1 MINHY
6 SFYTAFHTP
15 EELRVLHGSRSL
27 GTIAVDPTLR
37 IDGLLLLGGRRWRV
51 VEIEFDKK
59 IVMVMP
65 ASGARPPAFD
75 SKGGPLVADEVR
87 QRMRRLYLSADVPGW
102 IDDEAAQ
109 LLSEGRAAF
118 ARLGLASSGVISCG
132 KDTFVVPWRG
142 DKILNTLAVVLQ
154 THQVRAMKDDLA
166 LVVEEIGS
174 ASLQD
179 LLGQI
184 ADGPTPE
191 PVDLATGVPCL
202 ELDKH
207 DHYLTHEL
215 LTHSYAA
222 RFLDVPNTW
231 QTCHDLSNTRPATTN
246 LTGRRTGLSAQIEH
260 TPFSVVDV

>member
-1 MINHY
+1 MCKINDAQH
-6 SFYTAFHTP
+6 
-15 EELRVLHGSRSL
+15 
-27 GTIAVDPTLR
+27 
-37 IDGLLLLGGRRWRV
+37 
-51 VEIEFDKK
+51 
-59 IVMVMP
+59 
-65 ASGARPPAFD
+65 
-75 SKGGPLVADEVR
+75 EVR
-87 QRMRRLYLSADVPGW
+87 QRMRTLYLSGDVPGW

-118 ARLGLASSGVISCG
+118 ARLGLAYSGVISCG

-154 THQVRAMKDDLA
+154 KHQIRAMKDDVA
-166 LVVEEIGS
+166 LVVEGIGP

-184 ADGPTPE
+184 ADGPTPD
-191 PVDLATGVPCL
+191 PVDLATGIPCL

-207 DHYLTHEL
+207 DRYLTHEL

-231 QTCHDLSNTRPATTN
+231 QTCRDLSSTRPATTN
-246 LTGRRTGLSAQIEH
+246 LTGRHTGLSAQIEQ
-260 TPFSVVDV
+260 TPFAVVDVETTGLDATAEHTSPSARSLSILL